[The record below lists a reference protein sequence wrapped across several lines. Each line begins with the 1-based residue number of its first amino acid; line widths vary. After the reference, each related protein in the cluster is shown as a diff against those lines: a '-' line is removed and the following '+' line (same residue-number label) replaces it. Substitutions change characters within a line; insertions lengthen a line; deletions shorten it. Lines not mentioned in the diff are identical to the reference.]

1 MFSFSSVTFSL
12 SLLFSSYLSALCS
25 SPPNPDPLQP
35 YKHDRMGRIAG
46 ITPLVIRRSVILCSS
61 LYHTLLAVTFPS
73 PDTRICPH
81 PSNINPV
88 LFTWNALT
96 LGCLILIICVGAPIR
111 LAAYSGLGKNFTF
124 RLAPPDRLITTGIYH
139 YVQHPSY
146 TGQVIVFA
154 SNFILLARWDASLA
168 CWLPGHIIERMDGWG
183 RVVYTVA
190 IPMMVWTLSMR
201 VRDEEAMLK
210 EKFGENWEQ
219 WHRNT
224 RRFIPGVF

>member
-1 MFSFSSVTFSL
+1 MFSFSNVTFSL
-12 SLLFSSYLSALCS
+12 CLLFSSYLSALCS
-25 SPPNPDPLQP
+25 SPPNPDPLQT
-35 YKHDRMGRIAG
+35 YKHDRMGVIAG
-46 ITPLVIRRSVILCSS
+46 VTPHVMRPSVILCSS
-61 LYHTLLAVTFPS
+61 LYHALLALTFPS

-111 LAAYSGLGKNFTF
+111 LAAYRWLGKNFTF
-124 RLAPPDRLITTGIYH
+124 RLAPPDRLITTGIYR

-154 SNFILLARWDASLA
+154 ANFILLTRWDASLA
-168 CWLPGHIIERMDGWG
+168 CWIPGDITETMDGWG
-183 RVVYTVA
+183 LVVYVVA
-190 IPMMVWTLSMR
+190 IPMMVWILSVR

-210 EKFGENWEQ
+210 EKFGESWEQ
-219 WHRNT
+219 WHRKT
-224 RRFIPGVF
+224 KRFIPGVF